1 MFNPFFYILCRNT
14 FNMNSNEFV
23 NWLKGFV
30 DACGMDLS
38 VTQLNKVKE
47 KLEDVTEVNCPQ
59 HVQPPLPY
67 SPPWTIGDQPNDP
80 NKIWFTT
87 TTDTPTFTTDTNN

>member
-1 MFNPFFYILCRNT
+1 
-14 FNMNSNEFV
+14 MNSNEFV

-30 DACGMDLS
+30 DACGPDLS

-47 KLEDVTEVNCPQ
+47 KLEDVYEVNCPPT
-59 HVQPPLPY
+59 VQPHHPY
-67 SPPWTIGDQPNDP
+67 VPPIGDQPHDP

-87 TTDTPTFTTDTNN
+87 STGTPPSFSSDSNEYNN